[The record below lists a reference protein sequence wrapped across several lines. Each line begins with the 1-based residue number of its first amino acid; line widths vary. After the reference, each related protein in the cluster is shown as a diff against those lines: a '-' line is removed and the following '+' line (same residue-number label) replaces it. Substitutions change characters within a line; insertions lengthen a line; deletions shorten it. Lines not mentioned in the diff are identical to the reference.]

1 MASNREERKDEE
13 VNSTIPSLSS
23 EKQQQEIREA
33 IVDAF
38 DEAKGNT
45 ERALKEAKREVPRYR
60 EAINNHQEKTLEA
73 AKEIAD
79 NYIDSQKEIFNLF
92 QQSAWMSILSR
103 NEYGTFWLN
112 WTSSVTKRMTETYAN
127 IVSGYLGSILAA
139 TRLTNNMISAN
150 MEACKA
156 FSQHAN
162 EFSKMSANNVKSIR
176 RTVGE
181 YTKFVNK
188 FVVRGSSTE
197 KQIQKR

>member
-1 MASNREERKDEE
+1 MASNREERKDD
-13 VNSTIPSLSS
+13 STISSLSS

-45 ERALKEAKREVPRYR
+45 ERALTEAKKEVPRYR

-79 NYIDSQKEIFNLF
+79 YYIDSQKEIFNLFQQNLF

-112 WTSSVTKRMTETYAN
+112 WTSSVTKRMTETYAK

-139 TRLTNNMISAN
+139 TRLMNNMISVN
-150 MEACKA
+150 MEVCNASLLQA
-156 FSQHAN
+156 D
-162 EFSKMSANNVKSIR
+162 EFSKISANNVKTIGL
-176 RTVGE
+176 TLGE
-181 YTKFVNK
+181 YTKFVNQ
-188 FVVRGSSTE
+188 FGVRGSSVE
-197 KQIQKR
+197 KQI

>member
-1 MASNREERKDEE
+1 MASKREERKDD
-13 VNSTIPSLSS
+13 STISWLSS

-45 ERALKEAKREVPRYR
+45 ERALKETKMGVPRYG

-79 NYIDSQKEIFNLF
+79 NYIDSQKEIFNLY
-92 QQSAWMSILSR
+92 QQSAWMSRLR
-103 NEYGTFWLN
+103 GNEYGTFWLN
-112 WTSSVTKRMTETYAN
+112 WTTSVTKRMTETYAK

-139 TRLTNNMISAN
+139 TRLMNNMISVN
-150 MEACKA
+150 MEA
-156 FSQHAN
+156 SQASLQQAN
-162 EFSKMSANNVKSIR
+162 EFSKISANNVKTIG

-181 YTKFVNK
+181 YAKFVNQ
-188 FVVRGSSTE
+188 FGVRGSSVE
-197 KQIQKR
+197 KQI

>member
-1 MASNREERKDEE
+1 MASNREERKDD
-13 VNSTIPSLSS
+13 STISSLSS

-92 QQSAWMSILSR
+92 QQSAWMSRLGE

-127 IVSGYLGSILAA
+127 LVSGYLGSILAA

-162 EFSKMSANNVKSIR
+162 EFSKMSANNVKTIGL
-176 RTVGE
+176 TLGV
-181 YTKFVNK
+181 YTKFVNQ
-188 FVVRGSSTE
+188 FGVRGSSVE
-197 KQIQKR
+197 KRI

>member
-1 MASNREERKDEE
+1 MASNREERKDD
-13 VNSTIPSLSS
+13 STISSLSS

-45 ERALKEAKREVPRYR
+45 ERALTEAKKEVPRYR

-79 NYIDSQKEIFNLF
+79 YYLDSQKEIFNLF

-112 WTSSVTKRMTETYAN
+112 WTSSVTKRMTETYAK

-139 TRLTNNMISAN
+139 TRLMNNMISVN
-150 MEACKA
+150 MEACNA
-156 FSQHAN
+156 SLQQAN
-162 EFSKMSANNVKSIR
+162 EFSKISANNVKTIGL
-176 RTVGE
+176 TLGE
-181 YTKFVNK
+181 YTKFVNQ
-188 FVVRGSSTE
+188 FGVRGSSVE
-197 KQIQKR
+197 KQI

>member
-92 QQSAWMSILSR
+92 QQSAWMSRLGE
-103 NEYGTFWLN
+103 NEYGIFWLN
-112 WTSSVTKRMTETYAN
+112 WTSTITKRMTETYAN
-127 IVSGYLGSILAA
+127 LVSGYLGSILAA

-162 EFSKMSANNVKSIR
+162 EFSKISANNVKTIGL
-176 RTVGE
+176 TLGE
-181 YTKFVNK
+181 YTKFVNQ
-188 FVVRGSSTE
+188 FGVRGSSVE
-197 KQIQKR
+197 KRI

>member
-1 MASNREERKDEE
+1 MASNREERKDD
-13 VNSTIPSLSS
+13 STISSLSS

-45 ERALKEAKREVPRYR
+45 ERALTEAKKEVPRYR

-79 NYIDSQKEIFNLF
+79 YYIDSQKEIFNLF
-92 QQSAWMSILSR
+92 QQSARMSILSR

-112 WTSSVTKRMTETYAN
+112 WTSSVTKRVTETYAK

-139 TRLTNNMISAN
+139 TRLMNNMISVN
-150 MEACKA
+150 MEACNA
-156 FSQHAN
+156 SLQQAN
-162 EFSKMSANNVKSIR
+162 EFSKISANNVKTIGL
-176 RTVGE
+176 TLGV
-181 YTKFVNK
+181 YTKFVNQ
-188 FVVRGSSTE
+188 FGVRGSSVE
-197 KQIQKR
+197 KRI

>member
-1 MASNREERKDEE
+1 MASNREERKDD
-13 VNSTIPSLSS
+13 STISSLSS

-45 ERALKEAKREVPRYR
+45 ERALTEAKKEVPRYR

-79 NYIDSQKEIFNLF
+79 YYIDSQKEIFNLF

-112 WTSSVTKRMTETYAN
+112 WTSSVTKRMTETYAK
-127 IVSGYLGSILAA
+127 IVSVYLGSILAA
-139 TRLTNNMISAN
+139 TRLMNKMISVN
-150 MEACKA
+150 MET
-156 FSQHAN
+156 FNPSLQQAN
-162 EFSKMSANNVKSIR
+162 EFSKISANNVKTIGL
-176 RTVGE
+176 TLGE
-181 YTKFVNK
+181 YTKFVNQ
-188 FVVRGSSTE
+188 FGVRGPSVE
-197 KQIQKR
+197 KQI

>member
-1 MASNREERKDEE
+1 MASNREERKDD
-13 VNSTIPSLSS
+13 STISSLSS

-45 ERALKEAKREVPRYR
+45 ERALMEAKKEVPRYR

-79 NYIDSQKEIFNLF
+79 YYIDSQKEIFNLF
-92 QQSAWMSILSR
+92 QQSARMSILSR

-112 WTSSVTKRMTETYAN
+112 WTSSVTKRMTETYAK

-139 TRLTNNMISAN
+139 TRLMNNMISVN
-150 MEACKA
+150 MEACNA
-156 FSQHAN
+156 SLQQAN
-162 EFSKMSANNVKSIR
+162 EFSKISANNVKTIGL
-176 RTVGE
+176 TLGV
-181 YTKFVNK
+181 YTKFVNQ
-188 FVVRGSSTE
+188 FGVRGSSVE
-197 KQIQKR
+197 KRI

>member
-1 MASNREERKDEE
+1 MASKREERKDD
-13 VNSTIPSLSS
+13 STISWLSS
-23 EKQQQEIREA
+23 DKQQQEIREA

-45 ERALKEAKREVPRYR
+45 ERALKEAKMEVPRYR

-79 NYIDSQKEIFNLF
+79 NYIDSQREILNLY
-92 QQSAWMSILSR
+92 QQSAWMSRLGE

-112 WTSSVTKRMTETYAN
+112 WTSTITKRMTETYAN
-127 IVSGYLGSILAA
+127 LVSGYLGSILAA

-181 YTKFVNK
+181 YTKFVNQ

>member
-1 MASNREERKDEE
+1 MASNREERKDD
-13 VNSTIPSLSS
+13 STISSLSS

-45 ERALKEAKREVPRYR
+45 ERALTEAKKEVPRYR

-79 NYIDSQKEIFNLF
+79 YYIDSQKEIFNLF

-112 WTSSVTKRMTETYAN
+112 WTSSVTKRMTETYAK
-127 IVSGYLGSILAA
+127 IVSDYLGSILAA
-139 TRLTNNMISAN
+139 TRLMNNMISVN
-150 MEACKA
+150 MEACNA
-156 FSQHAN
+156 SLQQAN
-162 EFSKMSANNVKSIR
+162 EFSKISANNVKTIGL
-176 RTVGE
+176 TLGV
-181 YTKFVNK
+181 YTKFVNQ
-188 FVVRGSSTE
+188 FGVRGSSVE
-197 KQIQKR
+197 KRI

>member
-1 MASNREERKDEE
+1 MASNREERKDD
-13 VNSTIPSLSS
+13 STISSLSS

-79 NYIDSQKEIFNLF
+79 YYIDSQKEIFNLF
-92 QQSAWMSILSR
+92 QQSAWMSRLGE

-112 WTSSVTKRMTETYAN
+112 WTSTITKRMTETYAN
-127 IVSGYLGSILAA
+127 LVSGYLGSILAA

-181 YTKFVNK
+181 YTKFVNQ

>member
-1 MASNREERKDEE
+1 MASNREERKDEQ

-92 QQSAWMSILSR
+92 QQSAWMSRLGE

-112 WTSSVTKRMTETYAN
+112 WTSTITKRMTETYAN
-127 IVSGYLGSILAA
+127 LVSGYLGSILAA

-156 FSQHAN
+156 FSQAC
-162 EFSKMSANNVKSIR
+162 K
-176 RTVGE
+176 
-181 YTKFVNK
+181 
-188 FVVRGSSTE
+188 
-197 KQIQKR
+197 

>member
-1 MASNREERKDEE
+1 MASNREERKDD
-13 VNSTIPSLSS
+13 STISSLSS

-45 ERALKEAKREVPRYR
+45 ERALTEAKKEVPRYR

-79 NYIDSQKEIFNLF
+79 YYIDSQKEIFNLF
-92 QQSAWMSILSR
+92 QQSARMSILSR

-112 WTSSVTKRMTETYAN
+112 WTSSVTKRMTETYAK

-139 TRLTNNMISAN
+139 TTLMNNMISVN
-150 MEACKA
+150 MEACNA
-156 FSQHAN
+156 SLQQAN
-162 EFSKMSANNVKSIR
+162 EFSKISANNVKTIGL
-176 RTVGE
+176 TLGV
-181 YTKFVNK
+181 YTKFVNQ
-188 FVVRGSSTE
+188 FGVRGSSVE
-197 KQIQKR
+197 KRI

>member
-1 MASNREERKDEE
+1 MASNREERKDEQ

-79 NYIDSQKEIFNLF
+79 HYIDSQKEIFNLF
-92 QQSAWMSILSR
+92 QQSAWMSRLGE

-112 WTSSVTKRMTETYAN
+112 WTSTITKRMTETYAN
-127 IVSGYLGSILAA
+127 LVSGYLGSILAA

-181 YTKFVNK
+181 YTKFLNH

-197 KQIQKR
+197 KLIQKR

>member
-1 MASNREERKDEE
+1 MASNREERKDD
-13 VNSTIPSLSS
+13 STISSLSS

-45 ERALKEAKREVPRYR
+45 ERALTEAKKEVPRYR

-79 NYIDSQKEIFNLF
+79 YYLDSQKEIFNLF

-112 WTSSVTKRMTETYAN
+112 WTSSVTKRMTETYAK

-139 TRLTNNMISAN
+139 TRLMNNMISVN
-150 MEACKA
+150 MEASKA
-156 FSQHAN
+156 SLQQAN
-162 EFSKMSANNVKSIR
+162 EFSKISANNVKTIR

-181 YTKFVNK
+181 YAKFVNQ
-188 FVVRGSSTE
+188 FGVRGSSVE
-197 KQIQKR
+197 KQI

>member
-1 MASNREERKDEE
+1 MASNREERKDD
-13 VNSTIPSLSS
+13 STISWLSS

-45 ERALKEAKREVPRYR
+45 ERALTEAKKEVPRYR

-79 NYIDSQKEIFNLF
+79 YYIDSQKEIFNLF
-92 QQSAWMSILSR
+92 QQSARMSILSR

-112 WTSSVTKRMTETYAN
+112 WTSSVTKRMTETYAK

-139 TRLTNNMISAN
+139 TRLMNNMISVN
-150 MEACKA
+150 MEACNA
-156 FSQHAN
+156 SLQQAN
-162 EFSKMSANNVKSIR
+162 EFSKISANNVKTIGL
-176 RTVGE
+176 TLGV
-181 YTKFVNK
+181 YTKFVNQ
-188 FVVRGSSTE
+188 FGVRGSSVE
-197 KQIQKR
+197 KRI

>member
-1 MASNREERKDEE
+1 MASNREERKDD
-13 VNSTIPSLSS
+13 STISSLSS

-45 ERALKEAKREVPRYR
+45 ERALTEAKKEVPRYR

-79 NYIDSQKEIFNLF
+79 YYIDSQKEIFNLF

-112 WTSSVTKRMTETYAN
+112 WTSSVTKRMTETYAK
-127 IVSGYLGSILAA
+127 IVSGYLGSLLAA
-139 TRLTNNMISAN
+139 TTLMNNMISVN
-150 MEACKA
+150 MEACNA
-156 FSQHAN
+156 SLQQAN
-162 EFSKMSANNVKSIR
+162 EFSKISANNVKTIGL
-176 RTVGE
+176 TLGV
-181 YTKFVNK
+181 YTKFVNQ
-188 FVVRGSSTE
+188 FGVRGSSVE
-197 KQIQKR
+197 KRI

>member
-1 MASNREERKDEE
+1 MASNREERKDD
-13 VNSTIPSLSS
+13 STISSLSS

-45 ERALKEAKREVPRYR
+45 ERALTEAKKEVPRYR

-79 NYIDSQKEIFNLF
+79 YYIDSQKEIFNLF
-92 QQSAWMSILSR
+92 QQSARMSILSR

-112 WTSSVTKRMTETYAN
+112 WTSSVTKRMTETYAK

-139 TRLTNNMISAN
+139 TRLMNNMISVN
-150 MEACKA
+150 MESCKA
-156 FSQHAN
+156 SLQQAN
-162 EFSKMSANNVKSIR
+162 EFSKISANNVKTIGL
-176 RTVGE
+176 TLGV
-181 YTKFVNK
+181 YTKFVNQ
-188 FVVRGSSTE
+188 FGVRGSSVE
-197 KQIQKR
+197 KRI

>member
-1 MASNREERKDEE
+1 MASKREERKDD
-13 VNSTIPSLSS
+13 STISSLSS

-45 ERALKEAKREVPRYR
+45 ERALTEAKKEVPRYR

-79 NYIDSQKEIFNLF
+79 YYIDSQKEIFNLF

-112 WTSSVTKRMTETYAN
+112 WTSSVTKRMTETYAK

-139 TRLTNNMISAN
+139 TRLMNNMISVN
-150 MEACKA
+150 MEACNA
-156 FSQHAN
+156 SLQQAN
-162 EFSKMSANNVKSIR
+162 EFSKISANNVKTIGL
-176 RTVGE
+176 TLGV
-181 YTKFVNK
+181 YTKFVNQ
-188 FVVRGSSTE
+188 FGVRGSSVE
-197 KQIQKR
+197 KRI

>member
-1 MASNREERKDEE
+1 MASNREERKNEQ

-23 EKQQQEIREA
+23 EKQQQEIRKA

-79 NYIDSQKEIFNLF
+79 NYIDSEKEIFNLF
-92 QQSAWMSILSR
+92 QQSAWMSRLGE

-112 WTSSVTKRMTETYAN
+112 WTSTITKRMTETYAN
-127 IVSGYLGSILAA
+127 IVSGYLGSIVAA

-162 EFSKMSANNVKSIR
+162 EFSKISANNVKSIR
-176 RTVGE
+176 LTVGE
-181 YTKFVNK
+181 YTKFVNQ

>member
-73 AKEIAD
+73 AKEIAY
-79 NYIDSQKEIFNLF
+79 NYIDSQKEIFNLV
-92 QQSAWMSILSR
+92 QQSAWMSRLGE

-112 WTSSVTKRMTETYAN
+112 WTSTITKRMTETYAN

-139 TRLTNNMISAN
+139 IRLTNNMISAN

-162 EFSKMSANNVKSIR
+162 EFSKISANNVKSIR

-181 YTKFVNK
+181 YTKFVNQ
-188 FVVRGSSTE
+188 FGVRGSSVE
-197 KQIQKR
+197 KQI

>member
-1 MASNREERKDEE
+1 MASNREERKDD
-13 VNSTIPSLSS
+13 STISSLSS

-45 ERALKEAKREVPRYR
+45 ESALTEAKKEVPRYR

-73 AKEIAD
+73 AKEIAEY
-79 NYIDSQKEIFNLF
+79 YIDSQKEIFNLF

-112 WTSSVTKRMTETYAN
+112 WTSSVTKRMTETYAK

-139 TRLTNNMISAN
+139 TRLMNNMISVN
-150 MEACKA
+150 MEACNA
-156 FSQHAN
+156 SLQQAN
-162 EFSKMSANNVKSIR
+162 EFSKISANNAKTIGL
-176 RTVGE
+176 TLGE
-181 YTKFVNK
+181 YTKFVNQ
-188 FVVRGSSTE
+188 FGVRGSSVE
-197 KQIQKR
+197 KQI

>member
-1 MASNREERKDEE
+1 MASNREERKDD
-13 VNSTIPSLSS
+13 STISSLSS

-45 ERALKEAKREVPRYR
+45 ERALTEAKKEVPRYR

-79 NYIDSQKEIFNLF
+79 YYIDSQKEIFNLF

-112 WTSSVTKRMTETYAN
+112 WTSSVTKRMTETYAK

-139 TRLTNNMISAN
+139 TRLMNNMISVN
-150 MEACKA
+150 MEVCNASLQQA
-156 FSQHAN
+156 D
-162 EFSKMSANNVKSIR
+162 EFSKISANNVKTIGL
-176 RTVGE
+176 TLGE
-181 YTKFVNK
+181 YTKFVNQ
-188 FVVRGSSTE
+188 FGVRGSSVE
-197 KQIQKR
+197 KQI

>member
-1 MASNREERKDEE
+1 MASNREERKDD
-13 VNSTIPSLSS
+13 STISSLSS

-45 ERALKEAKREVPRYR
+45 ERALTEAKKEVPRCR

-79 NYIDSQKEIFNLF
+79 YYIDSQKEIFNLF
-92 QQSAWMSILSR
+92 QQSARMSILSR

-112 WTSSVTKRMTETYAN
+112 WTSSVTKRMTETYAK

-139 TRLTNNMISAN
+139 TTLMNNMISVN
-150 MEACKA
+150 MEACNA
-156 FSQHAN
+156 SLQQAN
-162 EFSKMSANNVKSIR
+162 EFSKISANNVKTIGL
-176 RTVGE
+176 TLGV
-181 YTKFVNK
+181 YTKFVNQ
-188 FVVRGSSTE
+188 FGVRGSSVE
-197 KQIQKR
+197 KRI

>member
-1 MASNREERKDEE
+1 MASNREERKDD
-13 VNSTIPSLSS
+13 STISSLSS

-45 ERALKEAKREVPRYR
+45 ERALTEAKKEVPRYR

-112 WTSSVTKRMTETYAN
+112 WTSSVTKRMTETYAK

-139 TRLTNNMISAN
+139 TRLTNNMISVN
-150 MEACKA
+150 MEACNA
-156 FSQHAN
+156 SLQQAN
-162 EFSKMSANNVKSIR
+162 EFSKISANNVKTIGL
-176 RTVGE
+176 TLGV
-181 YTKFVNK
+181 YTKFVNQ
-188 FVVRGSSTE
+188 FGVRGSSVE
-197 KQIQKR
+197 EQIQKR

>member
-1 MASNREERKDEE
+1 MASNREERKDD
-13 VNSTIPSLSS
+13 STISSLSS

-45 ERALKEAKREVPRYR
+45 ERALTEAKKEVPRYR
-60 EAINNHQEKTLEA
+60 EAINNHQEKTLEG

-79 NYIDSQKEIFNLF
+79 YYIDSQKEIFNLF

-112 WTSSVTKRMTETYAN
+112 WTSSVTKRMTETYAK

-139 TRLTNNMISAN
+139 TRLMNNMISVN
-150 MEACKA
+150 MEACNT
-156 FSQHAN
+156 SLQQAN
-162 EFSKMSANNVKSIR
+162 EFSKISANNVKTIGL
-176 RTVGE
+176 TLGE
-181 YTKFVNK
+181 YTKFVNQ
-188 FVVRGSSTE
+188 FGVRGSSVE
-197 KQIQKR
+197 KQI